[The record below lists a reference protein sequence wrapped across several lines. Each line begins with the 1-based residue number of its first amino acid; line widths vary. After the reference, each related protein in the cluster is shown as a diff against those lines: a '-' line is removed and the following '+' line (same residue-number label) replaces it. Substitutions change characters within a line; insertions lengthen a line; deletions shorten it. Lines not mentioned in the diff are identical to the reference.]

1 MTYGSELAIAS
12 GGLAVI
18 LRGIVR
24 YFIVLEESI
33 FEKNLGEQEER
44 KTFKRSYVFLFP

>member
-1 MTYGSELAIAS
+1 VTYGSELAIVS

-33 FEKNLGEQEER
+33 FEKNLGEQETE
-44 KTFKRSYVFLFP
+44 TNFV